1 MDIVKWFKCYLV
13 RRELGHTMHEV
24 RSARKR
30 VGKMAKKVEQ
40 LMITYGTTPED
51 VRFATLLFENC
62 DRLADVVH
70 TLKPYSPPP
79 NLMELID
86 DIQELSQAERVL
98 MARQVIRPEDL
109 AAK

>member
-40 LMITYGTTPED
+40 LMIKYGTTPED
-51 VRFATLLFENC
+51 VKFAGLLFDNC
-62 DRLADVVH
+62 NRLAEVVY

-86 DIQELSQAERVL
+86 DIKEMSQLERVL